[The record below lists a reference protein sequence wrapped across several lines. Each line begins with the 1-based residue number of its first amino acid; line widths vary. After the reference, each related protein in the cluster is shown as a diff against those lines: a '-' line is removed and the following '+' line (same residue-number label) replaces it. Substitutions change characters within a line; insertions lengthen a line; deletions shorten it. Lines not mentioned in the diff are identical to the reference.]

1 MTKKMAW
8 MESLETCQQMK
19 SLFII
24 EGQVSDL
31 QALVTDEKVNLIPME
46 QYLNDYLQKEGY
58 QNIVFYNRI
67 DGFYNH
73 FPQGEEQ
80 VQQFCTLSGCEE
92 PRASMAAAVKAAREA
107 VRNLSSSVAVVFD
120 LASLMLASPA
130 HLTDAD
136 LENFA
141 TLFLASRESVTAPST
156 NAGFRMNKLLLLVE
170 HAADLPEWLYHSNP
184 YARVLTVP
192 KPSGGLRLQLIRT
205 YAESRYWNGG
215 SEQER
220 RLKNLAAI
228 SDGFSLLELDRLLAQ
243 CLDRGTAPEDYADA
257 FSLYR
262 YGRRENP
269 WSRLTSEELQSF
281 GARLAEDVIG
291 QEPAINAVVNVIK
304 RSVKGLSGVQHS
316 SSGRPKGVL
325 FFAGPT
331 GTGKTELA
339 KSMARNL
346 FGNESALLRFD
357 MSEYSQEHSD
367 QRLIGSP
374 PGYVGY
380 QAGGELTNA
389 VKNHPFS
396 ILLFDEIEKAHPSI
410 MDKFLQILD
419 DGRLTDSKGETI
431 YFSETV
437 IVFTSN
443 AGIYHTLPNG
453 MRQALITP
461 ENSYEEIEQ
470 AVRDGLHEYFVNRLG
485 RAETLNRIGNNII
498 VFDYIRPES
507 VPGILNKQIHS
518 VMRAVQENARVHVE
532 LEPGSAAWELLVNR
546 ALDGLEFG
554 GRGIG
559 NIVEKYLVN
568 PLAVCLTDEGW
579 AEGQSYAIEEIV
591 EENGTV
597 RLVTSLTG

>member
-1 MTKKMAW
+1 
-8 MESLETCQQMK
+8 
-19 SLFII
+19 
-24 EGQVSDL
+24 
-31 QALVTDEKVNLIPME
+31 
-46 QYLNDYLQKEGY
+46 
-58 QNIVFYNRI
+58 
-67 DGFYNH
+67 
-73 FPQGEEQ
+73 
-80 VQQFCTLSGCEE
+80 
-92 PRASMAAAVKAAREA
+92 
-107 VRNLSSSVAVVFD
+107 
-120 LASLMLASPA
+120 
-130 HLTDAD
+130 
-136 LENFA
+136 
-141 TLFLASRESVTAPST
+141 
-156 NAGFRMNKLLLLVE
+156 
-170 HAADLPEWLYHSNP
+170 
-184 YARVLTVP
+184 
-192 KPSGGLRLQLIRT
+192 
-205 YAESRYWNGG
+205 
-215 SEQER
+215 
-220 RLKNLAAI
+220 
-228 SDGFSLLELDRLLAQ
+228 
-243 CLDRGTAPEDYADA
+243 
-257 FSLYR
+257 
-262 YGRRENP
+262 
-269 WSRLTSEELQSF
+269 
-281 GARLAEDVIG
+281 
-291 QEPAINAVVNVIK
+291 
-304 RSVKGLSGVQHS
+304 
-316 SSGRPKGVL
+316 
-325 FFAGPT
+325 
-331 GTGKTELA
+331 
-339 KSMARNL
+339 MARNL

-443 AGIYHTLPNG
+443 AGIYRTLPNG

-461 ENSYEEIEQ
+461 ENNYEEIEQ

-532 LEPGSAAWELLVNR
+532 LEPGSAAWELLVDR

-559 NIVEKYLVN
+559 NIVKISCQPACGL
-568 PLAVCLTDEGW
+568 PD
-579 AEGQSYAIEEIV
+579 
-591 EENGTV
+591 
-597 RLVTSLTG
+597 R